1 MLRLQTS
8 GYWEFRPRA
17 PFGTF
22 ATYVSRAEVG
32 GSLPAG
38 IRGRLMRGQAED
50 AVERLARLI
59 WERDA
64 AAVAAPPPKD
74 LESDFG
80 VE

>member
-1 MLRLQTS
+1 MLRLRTS

-38 IRGRLMRGQAED
+38 IRDRLMRGQAED

-59 WERDA
+59 GERE
-64 AAVAAPPPKD
+64 AVAAPPPKD